1 MGEGGSEG
9 GGDGRKGK
17 EVCDGKGMGR
27 GRFSESVEQLRVHR
41 EMVSRAVL
49 RWRSPKLGESFS
61 AWGEYMEIREQEKKA
76 EEHEEAKRELT
87 EQFGQAKEDLEGAA
101 KREKDRHMETCRRAV
116 SRMMQIQLARAWEG
130 YADAVMQ
137 KRERRETCQRVV
149 RRMLHTHLAA
159 AFDW

>member
-1 MGEGGSEG
+1 MFWF
-9 GGDGRKGK
+9 
-17 EVCDGKGMGR
+17 
-27 GRFSESVEQLRVHR
+27 RFTESVEQLRAHR
-41 EMVSRAVL
+41 EMVSRAVV
-49 RWRSPKLGESFS
+49 RWRSPLLEESFN

-101 KREKDRHMETCRRAV
+101 KREKDRHMETC
-116 SRMMQIQLARAWEG
+116 
-130 YADAVMQ
+130 
-137 KRERRETCQRVV
+137 QRVV